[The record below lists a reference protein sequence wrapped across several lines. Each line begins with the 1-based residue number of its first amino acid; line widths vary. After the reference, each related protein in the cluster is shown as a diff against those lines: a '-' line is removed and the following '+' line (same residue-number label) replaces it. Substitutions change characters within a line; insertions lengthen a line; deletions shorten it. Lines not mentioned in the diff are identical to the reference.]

1 MIVLAVFLI
10 AECLLFV
17 VVVVVVVV
25 VIVFVVVGVKI
36 VGLEGKLLFL
46 H

>member
-10 AECLLFV
+10 AECLLFD
-17 VVVVVVVV
+17 VVVVVV

>member
-10 AECLLFV
+10 AECLLFDFV
-17 VVVVVVVV
+17 VVVVVTVFVV
-25 VIVFVVVGVKI
+25 VIVGVKI

>member
-1 MIVLAVFLI
+1 MIVLAVFI
-10 AECLLFV
+10 ITECLLFDF
-17 VVVVVVVV
+17 VVVV
-25 VIVFVVVGVKI
+25 VIVFGVVIVGVKI

>member
-10 AECLLFV
+10 TECLLFDF
-17 VVVVVVVV
+17 VVVVV
-25 VIVFVVVGVKI
+25 VIVFGVFIVGVKI

>member
-10 AECLLFV
+10 AECLLFDF
-17 VVVVVVVV
+17 VVVVV

>member
-10 AECLLFV
+10 TECLLFDF
-17 VVVVVVVV
+17 VVV
-25 VIVFVVVGVKI
+25 VIVFGVVIVGVKI